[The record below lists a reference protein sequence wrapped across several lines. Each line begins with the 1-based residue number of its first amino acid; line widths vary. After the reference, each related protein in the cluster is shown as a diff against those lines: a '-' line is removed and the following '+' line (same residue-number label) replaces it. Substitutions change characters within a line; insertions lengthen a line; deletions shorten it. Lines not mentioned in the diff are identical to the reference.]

1 MAKHV
6 AARELV
12 KMFSGRGDFSALRQ
26 KKNYEKQALPTVLGG
41 RTGGRTSGRVLDQTS
56 FRERI
61 VVLAQLALAEIQK
74 TQKT

>member
-26 KKNYEKQALPTVLGG
+26 KQNYEKQALPTVLGG
-41 RTGGRTSGRVLDQTS
+41 RTRGRTDGRAGGRAGGRVFDQTS

-61 VVLAQLALAEIQK
+61 VVLA
-74 TQKT
+74 